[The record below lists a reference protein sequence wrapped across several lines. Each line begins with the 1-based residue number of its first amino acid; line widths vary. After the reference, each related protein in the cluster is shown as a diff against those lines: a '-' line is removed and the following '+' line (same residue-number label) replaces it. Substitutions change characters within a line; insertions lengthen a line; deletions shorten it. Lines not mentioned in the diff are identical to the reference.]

1 MGKAVFLRGFFSPPT
16 QNIFYVPPQTQAMSL
31 GAGRGTT
38 AHKNTPKV
46 CFRTGSKALPRAE
59 ITLWFTRLILLLSV
73 GHNPSNPPCQ
83 LWSRFHN
90 SKFPGVTADVSYLE
104 CVYIYT
110 SRRWKHGP
118 LLFLSDLG
126 AAPPQGTVKILRLR
140 DGVDWGGRGC
150 PMSELWRKMPK
161 MLDPSAPHPC
171 AIAGIWTRRAV
182 GVLNAPLFAGKWH
195 APTDGLP
202 FFHKPSVKGHEGRFW
217 NHPGPA
223 RPSPPTHLPLPFQT
237 LWTLS
242 VSFPHSPTM
251 PKGMRL

>member
-1 MGKAVFLRGFFSPPT
+1 MEMLWDSAQGDQSSAKLFGAQTTTLENWRIDRWERLFFSEGFFPPNSK
-16 QNIFYVPPQTQAMSL
+16 QFYVPPQTQAMSL

-38 AHKNTPKV
+38 THKNTPKV
-46 CFRTGSKALPRAE
+46 CFRTGSKAVLRAE

-110 SRRWKHGP
+110 SRWWKHGP

-140 DGVDWGGRGC
+140 DGVDWGGG
-150 PMSELWRKMPK
+150 SDEWVV
-161 MLDPSAPHPC
+161 A
-171 AIAGIWTRRAV
+171 
-182 GVLNAPLFAGKWH
+182 
-195 APTDGLP
+195 
-202 FFHKPSVKGHEGRFW
+202 
-217 NHPGPA
+217 
-223 RPSPPTHLPLPFQT
+223 
-237 LWTLS
+237 
-242 VSFPHSPTM
+242 
-251 PKGMRL
+251 